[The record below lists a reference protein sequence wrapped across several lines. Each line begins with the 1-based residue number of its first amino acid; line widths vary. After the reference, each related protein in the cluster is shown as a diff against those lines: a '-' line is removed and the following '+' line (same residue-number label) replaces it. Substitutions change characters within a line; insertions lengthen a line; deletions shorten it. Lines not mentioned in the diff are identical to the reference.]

1 MWHIRGDPAGM
12 IWIHMVHMVH
22 IWHTYMVN
30 IVRIVTVC
38 TAHCTENEIGNRLNG
53 DSLSQSKNQ
62 RHSV

>member
-12 IWIHMVHMVH
+12 IWIHMVYMVH
-22 IWHTYMVN
+22 IWHTYMLN
-30 IVRIVTVC
+30 IVLIVTVC

-53 DSLSQSKNQ
+53 DGLSQSKNQ